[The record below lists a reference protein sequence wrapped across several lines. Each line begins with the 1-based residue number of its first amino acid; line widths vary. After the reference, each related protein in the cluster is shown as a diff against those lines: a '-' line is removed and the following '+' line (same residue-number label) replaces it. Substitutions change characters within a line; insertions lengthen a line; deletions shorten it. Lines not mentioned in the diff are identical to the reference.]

1 MGAAGTSDPLVFR
14 EEGEAPLPDLPPG
27 LRGQSPRAERFDP
40 DPVVNDR
47 AVVSPR
53 DEVQELLDRGP
64 AGARYGIYV
73 HCLFC
78 LRRCPY
84 CDFNVAIYRE
94 DRGAAFLAALTAE
107 LDRYAALPWAGRVPA
122 ASLFFGGGTPS
133 LLPPEAIGRL
143 VEDARRG
150 LGLAAA
156 AEVTLEA
163 NPEGLDEP
171 RLAAFRAAGIT
182 RLSLGV
188 QSLDDA
194 LLRRLGREHSAAL
207 ARHAYA
213 AARRAGFD
221 NVSVDLLYGGPGQDL
236 GTWLATLDEVLGWA
250 PEHLS
255 AYALTLEPGTAF
267 GRRPPPD
274 LPDEAVTIAQ
284 FERLVERAAA
294 AGLERYEISNFAR
307 AGFRSRHNLLYWR
320 REEYL
325 GLGPGAHAALGAA
338 RFGNERS
345 QTRYRTALAEGRW
358 PIAWWEHLTPAQVG
372 GERIVLG
379 LRLAEGIPRA
389 WLETHFAETPGRLAR
404 VLDRY
409 VAAGVL
415 TDGGSR
421 VALTSRG
428 VLLSDSLFAELI

>member
-1 MGAAGTSDPLVFR
+1 MPTTAEIQAF
-14 EEGEAPLPDLPPG
+14 PLP
-27 LRGQSPRAERFDP
+27 
-40 DPVVNDR
+40 
-47 AVVSPR
+47 
-53 DEVQELLDRGP
+53 ELERGP
-64 AGARYGIYV
+64 GGERYGLYV

-94 DRGAAFLAALTAE
+94 DRVGPFVAALAAE
-107 LDRYAALPWAGRVPA
+107 LGRYAGLPWAGRVPA
-122 ASLFFGGGTPS
+122 VSLFFGGGTPS
-133 LLPPEAIGRL
+133 LLPPDALGELIAAARL
-143 VEDARRG
+143 R
-150 LGLAAA
+150 LGLQPD

-163 NPEGLDEP
+163 NPEDLAAE
-171 RLAAFRAAGIT
+171 RLAAFRAAGVT

-194 LLRRLGREHSAAL
+194 LLRRLGREHTAEM
-207 ARHAYA
+207 ARAAYA
-213 AARRAGFD
+213 AARRAGFA
-221 NVSVDLLYGGPGQDL
+221 NVSVDLLYGCPGQDL
-236 GTWLATLDEVLGWA
+236 ATWRATLAEILGWG

-267 GRRPPPD
+267 GRRPPPG
-274 LPDEAVTIAQ
+274 LPDDAVTTAQ
-284 FERLVERAAA
+284 FERLCERASA

-307 AGFRSRHNLLYWR
+307 PDFRSQHNLLYWR
-320 REEYL
+320 RGDYL
-325 GLGPGAHAALGAA
+325 GLGPGAHAALGAT

-345 QTRYRTALAEGRW
+345 QTRYRATLAAGRW
-358 PIAWWEHLTPAQVG
+358 PIAWTERLTPAQVR

-389 WLETHFAETPGRLAR
+389 WLESHFADAPGRLDR

-409 VAAGVL
+409 RTAGLL
-415 TDGGSR
+415 TERDDR
-421 VALTSRG
+421 LALTPRG